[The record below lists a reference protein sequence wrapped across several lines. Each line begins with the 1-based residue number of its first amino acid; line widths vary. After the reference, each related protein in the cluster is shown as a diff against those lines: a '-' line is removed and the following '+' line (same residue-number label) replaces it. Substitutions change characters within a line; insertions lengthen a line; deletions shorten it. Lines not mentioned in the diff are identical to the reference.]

1 MLFLVITSRNIEVTQ
16 NTAWYMLQ
24 KVRLLY
30 SQTDIDEAVYRW
42 NTKKK
47 MSESERFAHM
57 FDKSIGLVRKW
68 SEIRVGLMAA

>member
-1 MLFLVITSRNIEVTQ
+1 MINFKKFNSVISLTSYFTSDEH
-16 NTAWYMLQ
+16 LQ
-24 KVRLLY
+24 QY
-30 SQTDIDEAVYRW
+30 IDEAVYRW
-42 NTKKK
+42 NTRK